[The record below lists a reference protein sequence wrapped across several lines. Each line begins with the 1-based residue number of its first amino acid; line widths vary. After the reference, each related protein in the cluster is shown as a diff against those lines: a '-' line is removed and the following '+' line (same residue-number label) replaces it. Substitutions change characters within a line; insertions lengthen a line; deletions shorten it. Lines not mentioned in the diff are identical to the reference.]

1 MPTSRPSMT
10 GGPVASAERII
21 AFFEKTGTLPRV
33 TADSGSEEEQL
44 YRALKRMR
52 ILHRQGKFNQDAAAL
67 LDAGCPGW
75 ANGRAFGSDRLWHER
90 RDELIA
96 WTLKNGRPPHPS
108 SGDKTERS
116 LASLVAAYR
125 KHALHGRHPERIKQL
140 NELAPGWA
148 DTPTWMPQSSPTRKA

>member
-1 MPTSRPSMT
+1 MASLARPSMP

-21 AFFEKTGTLPRV
+21 AFFTTTGTLPRV
-33 TADSGSEEEQL
+33 TADPGSEEEQL

-52 ILHRQGKFNQDAAAL
+52 ILHRQGKSNQEAAAL

-90 RDELIA
+90 RDDLIA
-96 WTLKNGRPPHPS
+96 WTQKNGRPPHRS

-125 KHALHGRHPERIKQL
+125 KHASMAVIRSASR
-140 NELAPGWA
+140 
-148 DTPTWMPQSSPTRKA
+148 S